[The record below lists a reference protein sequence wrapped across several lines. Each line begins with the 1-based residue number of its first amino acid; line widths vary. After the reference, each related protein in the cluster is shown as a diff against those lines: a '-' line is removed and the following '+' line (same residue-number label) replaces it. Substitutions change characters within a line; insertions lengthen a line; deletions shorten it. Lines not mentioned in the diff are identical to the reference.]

1 MSTAPFPGAYPFAVG
16 DAAAQHLATVGE
28 APVRRRANANQARA
42 IEKLGHVVDHL
53 IYSRMFL
60 TDAAAVKADAEAILT
75 DAAAV
80 KADAEA
86 IHILM
91 VLRRSVFEE
100 CERVVSEDRQ
110 AKRWIRARLKRRA
123 N

>member
-28 APVRRRANANQARA
+28 ASWLPVRRRANANQARA

-60 TDAAAVKADAEAILT
+60 TDAAAVKADAEAI
-75 DAAAV
+75 
-80 KADAEA
+80 
-86 IHILM
+86 HILM

-110 AKRWIRARLKRRA
+110 AKRWIRTRLKRRA